1 MSIKT
6 FHTPEGDRILFF
18 LILSILIHMGAVW
31 ALTSGG
37 ALSYFDRPKAGAG
50 SPITIDVVRLPADK
64 PAGDAPRTIVKLP
77 PIETQKLSKEKK
89 PATHLADRS
98 QSVEQETYPE
108 PSPGVATGRGVA
120 QRPPAP
126 VTPPRNQAKTG
137 AGKVAASG
145 NGGKTSGAAGAALT
159 DGGAGELLAPAMEG
173 EDTYAVGAT
182 GTGGAGVHTKGA
194 GETIIVPPRPNLFL
208 TEDRITEL
216 TRRYESEPQKGE
228 RGKILQLN
236 TSESK
241 YADYVTESLVPP
253 IEFRMSRGLAAR
265 KGWLGNLLIDFSVRK
280 DGSLGR
286 IELVRSSGN
295 PALDDD
301 TITSLKLAAPFPPLP
316 EKFEMEEITIHALLA
331 Q

>member
-18 LILSILIHMGAVW
+18 LILSILMHMGAVW

-37 ALSYFDRPKAGAG
+37 ALDYFARPKSPSSG
-50 SPITIDVVRLPADK
+50 PITVDVVRLPDSP
-64 PAGDAPRTIVKLP
+64 PAVEAPRRIVKLP
-77 PIETQKLSKEKK
+77 PVETQKLSKEKK

-108 PSPGVATGRGVA
+108 PAAGKAAWRATK
-120 QRPPAP
+120 PPA
-126 VTPPRNQAKTG
+126 TPQKP
-137 AGKVAASG
+137 AASNGKGKADGG
-145 NGGKTSGAAGAALT
+145 NGEVKTSGAGGTAGARLAPAT
-159 DGGAGELLAPAMEG
+159 EGKDAYAESSGGAGTG
-173 EDTYAVGAT
+173 
-182 GTGGAGVHTKGA
+182 GTGREKKA

-208 TEDRITEL
+208 TEERLGEL

-241 YADYVTESLVPP
+241 YAEYVTESLVPP
-253 IEFRMSRGLAAR
+253 IEFRMGRGTAAR
-265 KGWLGNLLIDFSVRK
+265 RGWLGNLLIDFTVKK
-280 DGSLGR
+280 DGSLGQ
-286 IELVRSSGN
+286 IVLIRSSGN

-301 TITSLKLAAPFPPLP
+301 TITSLKLASPFPPLP
-316 EKFEMEEITIHALLA
+316 GMFEMEEITIRGIFVYY
-331 Q
+331 